1 MSLLAYATVGVVVL
15 AADASRPP
23 PLPFAYAIV
32 VGSRSGGPGQSPLK
46 YATEDATRFGQL
58 LVELGRYDRSHVRF
72 LQDPTPDQLLG
83 ELRAIET
90 ALRERQALGEQT
102 SLLFYYSGHARASG
116 LSLGQGELPLADLR
130 SVLNSAAA
138 DLTVAIL
145 DACQSGAFSRIKSAE
160 AAPDFSIN
168 SVAQLNTR
176 GLAVLASSTSTE
188 LSQESD
194 RLAGSYFTHHL
205 MMAMRGAGDLDGD
218 GRVTLT
224 EAYRYAYAR
233 TLVDT
238 AATSVGSQHA
248 TLETDLRGKGE
259 VSLTYPKE
267 ASASLSLAPELQ
279 GDVLVSIGESI
290 VGELNKTAGNPIRL
304 GLPPA
309 NYKVIVRQPEMLYE
323 CMADLVDGRDTP
335 LSLSG
340 CTSTRL
346 DHSANKG
353 DVADVVFAG
362 SPRPTWQ
369 FEARVDTPL
378 YFSTLQDFSH
388 SLSWSTDVTLTY
400 YFERLKDDPAHPLG
414 MLTFLQHPSSIS
426 VTPRIQLHQ
435 TEVSSYFGGTVAA
448 EIFPWRRTGFVGSL
462 SGYFTSDAS
471 LALSLG
477 IEHYFTP
484 NLRVDVSYFGLR
496 THDQNY
502 GSQFVSTPWIETE
515 DGGALGVSTLW
526 ARETLFTHLSASFS
540 RSSVK
545 EPSYGLYTGKSTNL
559 SANFNNEIFLSRRV
573 SFGAALG
580 LSRNGFPYLLS
591 TSVGPLI
598 NVFFGESLRLTA
610 SYSATFFLDHAPVLG
625 SGYQTVNLGVVWRL

>member
-1 MSLLAYATVGVVVL
+1 MSLLSFGAAAAVIL
-15 AADASRPP
+15 ASAARPP

-58 LVELGRYDRSHVRF
+58 LVELGRYDRSHVRI
-72 LQDPTPDQLLG
+72 LQDPTPEQLLN
-83 ELRAIET
+83 ELRAIEP

-116 LSLGQGELPLADLR
+116 LSLGTAELPLADLR
-130 SVLNSAAA
+130 SVLTSSPA

-267 ASASLSLAPELQ
+267 ASSSLSLAPELQ

-323 CMADLVDGRDTP
+323 CMADLLDGRETA
-335 LSLSG
+335 LALGS
-340 CTSTRL
+340 CTSTKL
-346 DHSANKG
+346 ALGSNKG
-353 DVADVVFAG
+353 DVAGGVFE
-362 SPRPTWQ
+362 S
-369 FEARVDTPL
+369 
-378 YFSTLQDFSH
+378 
-388 SLSWSTDVTLTY
+388 
-400 YFERLKDDPAHPLG
+400 
-414 MLTFLQHPSSIS
+414 
-426 VTPRIQLHQ
+426 
-435 TEVSSYFGGTVAA
+435 
-448 EIFPWRRTGFVGSL
+448 
-462 SGYFTSDAS
+462 
-471 LALSLG
+471 
-477 IEHYFTP
+477 
-484 NLRVDVSYFGLR
+484 
-496 THDQNY
+496 
-502 GSQFVSTPWIETE
+502 
-515 DGGALGVSTLW
+515 
-526 ARETLFTHLSASFS
+526 LSAS
-540 RSSVK
+540 
-545 EPSYGLYTGKSTNL
+545 
-559 SANFNNEIFLSRRV
+559 
-573 SFGAALG
+573 
-580 LSRNGFPYLLS
+580 
-591 TSVGPLI
+591 
-598 NVFFGESLRLTA
+598 RLPGWH
-610 SYSATFFLDHAPVLG
+610 FE
-625 SGYQTVNLGVVWRL
+625 

>member
-176 GLAVLASSTSTE
+176 GLAVLASSTSSE

-205 MMAMRGAGDLDGD
+205 MMGLRGAADLDGD

-238 AATSVGSQHA
+238 AATAVGSQHA
-248 TLETDLRGKGE
+248 TLETNLRGKGD
-259 VSLTYPKE
+259 VALTYPKE
-267 ASASLSLAPELQ
+267 ASASLSLLPELQ
-279 GDVLVSIGESI
+279 GDVLVSVGEVI
-290 VGELNKTAGNPIRL
+290 VGEINKTAGTPVRL

-309 NYKVIVRQPEMLYE
+309 RYRVLVRQPELLYE
-323 CMADLVDGRDTP
+323 CMAELVEGQETP
-335 LSLSG
+335 LVLAS
-340 CTSTRL
+340 CNVTRL
-346 DHSANKG
+346 ILGAHKGEVAGGVIESINLSRRPGWHFEIQLNAPLTYYSQGGPSFRASAE
-353 DVADVVFAG
+353 G
-362 SPRPTWQ
+362 S
-369 FEARVDTPL
+369 V
-378 YFSTLQDFSH
+378 
-388 SLSWSTDVTLTY
+388 TY
-400 YFERLKDDPAHPLG
+400 YFERLIDDPAHPLG
-414 MLTFLQHPSSIS
+414 ALVFLQHPSSIS
-426 VTPRIQLHQ
+426 VKPNVQFSSGG
-435 TEVSSYFGGTVAA
+435 VSSTFGGTLSTV
-448 EIFPWRRTGFVGSL
+448 IYPWQRTGFSASAASSFDGKGASL
-462 SGYFTSDAS
+462 LSVALGIQHYFTSR
-471 LALSLG
+471 
-477 IEHYFTP
+477 
-484 NLRVDVSYFGLR
+484 LRVEAGYFGAR
-496 THDQNY
+496 SQGNY
-502 GSQFVSTPWIETE
+502 RFDAPGITSTSNQ
-515 DGGALGVSTLW
+515 DGAIADVSTLW
-526 ARETLFTHLSASFS
+526 ANEKLFSQLALKYYHIHT
-540 RSSVK
+540 
-545 EPSYGLYTGKSTNL
+545 
-559 SANFNNEIFLSRRV
+559 EIRGQPATEIVVIPTVDELEGDLATEYFLSRRF
-573 SFGAALG
+573 SIAAVLG
-580 LSRNGFPYLLS
+580 LYWRITDQHRSGN
-591 TSVGPLI
+591 VGPTVNWYITNEVLASAGYQ
-598 NVFFGESLRLTA
+598 VFF
-610 SYSATFFLDHAPVLG
+610 PG
-625 SGYQTVNLGVVWRL
+625 SIHELNLGVTWRF